1 MPKPLIEIN
10 HLTVAFGRNAKPA
23 ISQLSVSLQRGQ
35 CLALVGESGSGKS
48 MTALAVMQLL
58 PLTAQ
63 VSDRS
68 QILWEGKN
76 LLRFSERT
84 MRQIRGFKISMIFQ
98 DAISA
103 LNPVLTIQQQMNEI
117 LKKKYR
123 HIQSRALQL
132 LEEVGIKNS
141 ARVYHSY
148 PHQLSGGM
156 RQRAMIAMALAGE
169 PEMIIADEPT
179 TALDVTIQ
187 AQVLSLLNRLKN
199 ERNITL
205 LFISHDLGVV
215 SQLADEIAVL
225 KAGRVVEHESRDQF
239 FQQPKEDY
247 SRRLLAAIPIL
258 ETKRDT
264 KTKATALLEA
274 KALKIYFP
282 VKKGIFRRK
291 VADIKAV
298 DGISFKVPA
307 GKTLALVGESGS
319 GKTTTAKAIV
329 RLIAITEG
337 RIQFQSKNLVA
348 LSEWKMKRV
357 RKDIQMIFQDP
368 YTSLNPRR
376 MIADSLSEAMSA
388 QKIIRKR
395 QAQLNYMDELL
406 KQVGLSPDY
415 KWRYPHEF
423 SGGERQRICIARALA
438 LKPKLLILDEPTS
451 ALDVSI
457 QMQILKLLEKIQKE
471 HNIAYLLITHNL
483 GIVAYLAHEV
493 AVMKEGKIVEQ
504 GPTQLL
510 LKDPSHSYTKNY
522 WIPFLKLRGRIKTF
536 VSGRKIGERRPS

>member
-247 SRRLLAAIPIL
+247 SRRLLAAIPTL

-423 SGGERQRICIARALA
+423 SGGERQRICIARVLA

>member
-247 SRRLLAAIPIL
+247 SRRLLAAIPTL

-415 KWRYPHEF
+415 KWRYPHKF

>member
-247 SRRLLAAIPIL
+247 SRRLLAAIPTL

>member
-247 SRRLLAAIPIL
+247 SRRLLAAIPTL
-258 ETKRDT
+258 KTKRDT

>member
-84 MRQIRGFKISMIFQ
+84 RRQIRGFKISMIFQ

-187 AQVLSLLNRLKN
+187 AQVLSLLNRLKK

-247 SRRLLAAIPIL
+247 SRRLLAAIPTL

>member
-10 HLTVAFGRNAKPA
+10 HLTVTFGRNAKPA

-84 MRQIRGFKISMIFQ
+84 RRQIRGFKISMIFQ

-187 AQVLSLLNRLKN
+187 AQVLSLLNRLKK

-247 SRRLLAAIPIL
+247 SRRLLAAIPTL

-510 LKDPSHSYTKNY
+510 LKDPSHSYTK
-522 WIPFLKLRGRIKTF
+522 KLLDS
-536 VSGRKIGERRPS
+536 VPKIER